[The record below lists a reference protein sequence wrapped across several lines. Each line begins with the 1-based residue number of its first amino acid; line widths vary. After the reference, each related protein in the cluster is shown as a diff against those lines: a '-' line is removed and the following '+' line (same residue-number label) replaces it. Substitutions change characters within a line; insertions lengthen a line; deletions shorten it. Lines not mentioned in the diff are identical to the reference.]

1 MSFFFDR
8 EFKEFDLGENYE
20 FKLTVIDPEKDCTD
34 YFFYMNHP
42 EVERYIPVGNKV
54 ADIKAAKTELIYWAS
69 MFKNRRGAYWKIA
82 KKDDNKIVGT
92 VGFNHISLISK
103 KSEISYDLDFNY
115 WGKGIMKKS
124 LSTIVDFAINEL
136 GLCRIQ
142 ATMVTSNKRSI
153 KLLEK
158 LKFVREGMLRKYENL
173 SLDSENS
180 DAYVYSFVK

>member
-8 EFKEFDLGENYE
+8 EFKEFDLGENFNY
-20 FKLTVIDPEKDCTD
+20 KLKAIDPESDCTN

-42 EVERYIPVGNKV
+42 DVERYIPVGNKV
-54 ADIKAAKTELIYWAS
+54 PDIRAAKTELIYWAS
-69 MFKNRRGAYWKIA
+69 AFKNRRGAYWKIA
-82 KKDDNKIVGT
+82 KKDDNKMIGT

-124 LSTIVDFAINEL
+124 LSAIIDLAINEI

-153 KLLEK
+153 RLLEK
-158 LKFVREGMLRKYENL
+158 FKFVKEGVLRKYEAL
-173 SLDSENS
+173 STDSENL
-180 DAYVYSFVK
+180 DAYIYSFVK